1 MKPYH
6 TIEMKSS
13 KRVSDHSQVS
23 DVYAGPWNFV
33 EQLSGA
39 KTGVGSFTGVI
50 KKVTWED
57 GGLWSETGMSE

>member
-13 KRVSDHSQVS
+13 KGVSDHSQVS

-39 KTGVGSFTGVI
+39 KTGVGSFTGGNLKSNLGRWGAV
-50 KKVTWED
+50 VRNWNV
-57 GGLWSETGMSE
+57 